1 MTPYPSPF
9 AWLDPLLGSVAG
21 DAVPAAALEAAASR
35 SATPLTLEPLDR
47 RFLRAVWIDVAGRTP
62 LPDEWKRVQGRPRR
76 EVVAELVASP
86 AAWDG
91 FYEEELFYFLLVD
104 NFRPSTEAFAALP
117 KELAA
122 KKLGVREALRQ
133 IVSSQ
138 FFNAR
143 NPGNDTFVT
152 VVLEQLLGLTVQ
164 KETATLEAGK
174 KMYDGVATPFLGR
187 RGASQADLVRIVVES
202 DGFEPFF
209 LGRKATAIFGAALPR
224 KRLAADAARLRAEPL
239 AWPDLLAGWL
249 ASQAY
254 EDLLAK
260 PRPKS
265 DRVFVRSLYADL
277 LLRAPDYQ
285 EFRRSRNALLALSD
299 SRPLRSVLIKMML
312 DGGLGEVGKP
322 GPDGAAYVR
331 DLFLRFL
338 AREPTAKEAEAF
350 TAELAGAD
358 GPKLV
363 VRALLTHGEYQ
374 AY

>member
-1 MTPYPSPF
+1 MTPQPPF
-9 AWLDPLLGSVAG
+9 AAFLDRILRLAPGDGVA
-21 DAVPAAALEAAASR
+21 AAALEAAASR
-35 SATPLTLEPLDR
+35 SDAPLTLEPADR
-47 RFLRAVWIDVAGRTP
+47 RFLRALWIDVAGRTP
-62 LPDEWKRVQGRPRR
+62 LPAEWKGALGRTRR

-86 AAWDG
+86 QAWDG

-117 KELAA
+117 KDLATR
-122 KKLGVREALRQ
+122 KVGVREALRQ

-174 KMYDGVATPFLGR
+174 KMYDGAATPFLGK
-187 RGASQADLVRIVVES
+187 RGASQSDLVRIVVES

-209 LGRKATAIFGAALPR
+209 LGRKAAAVFGAALPK

-239 AWPDLLAGWL
+239 SYPELLAGWL
-249 ASQAY
+249 SSQAY
-254 EDLLAK
+254 EDLLAR

-299 SRPLRSVLIKMML
+299 SRPLRSVLIKMIL
-312 DGGLGEVGKP
+312 DGGQGEVGKP
-322 GPDGAAYVR
+322 GPDGAAFVR
-331 DLFLRFL
+331 EQFLRFL
-338 AREPTAKEAEAF
+338 AREPTPKEAEVFA
-350 TAELAGAD
+350 AELSGAD

-374 AY
+374 TY